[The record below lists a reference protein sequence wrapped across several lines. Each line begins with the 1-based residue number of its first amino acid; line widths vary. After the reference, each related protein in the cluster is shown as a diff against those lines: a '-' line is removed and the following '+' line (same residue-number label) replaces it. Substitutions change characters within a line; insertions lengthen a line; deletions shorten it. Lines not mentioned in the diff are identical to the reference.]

1 MNCITLSNALL
12 IHLLV
17 IVYNSSKFFI
27 RYDVMMVDVFQCW
40 ESNIQQVTFNPPRI
54 PPGVQFVPANP
65 NVPEKIVKMFTPL
78 VLKHQIRQFP
88 GFSR

>member
-65 NVPEKIVKMFTPL
+65 NVPEKCCPGYKG
-78 VLKHQIRQFP
+78 FP
-88 GFSR
+88 AGTQYPRGFE